1 MTDPSSAYRQ
11 CQHLG
16 LKDIYKERER
26 EREREDSL
34 ENSASHILATPHPR
48 EVPLLATIVLAA
60 TPAPYIDL
68 TFIA

>member
-26 EREREDSL
+26 ERER
-34 ENSASHILATPHPR
+34 IP
-48 EVPLLATIVLAA
+48 
-60 TPAPYIDL
+60 
-68 TFIA
+68 

>member
-16 LKDIYKERER
+16 LKDIYKER